1 MKFKKLMLYSSVFA
15 IQGLSN
21 SVIPILPELAGLGNG
36 DSAASNLLFSGY
48 FIGALLALLPFGIL
62 ADRIGNLKI
71 IVFGVFLT
79 MISGLVIFFSDN
91 LWTLGIF
98 RFLEGIGCGAF
109 FPAAFSMISGFEDS
123 QRSLGEFNFL
133 LNAGLASGVFFSGI
147 LAGIG
152 VKTAIGI
159 FTLLTGIS
167 FIFLLPEA
175 GKLMSLDKRSRRVPL
190 QSSNSHTEIQK
201 TPSVLFELE
210 YYLKKASGT
219 ILKSS
224 FGKIWKISVIL
235 YGTTG
240 LLTANYPDYSAG
252 FLTKPELG
260 LAISASYFA
269 AMISSLIAGRINVN
283 YKSIVKAG
291 IILTGAGILLSIKV
305 PLIAFSLIGAGGGI
319 AVVGLITAT
328 AKISSS
334 GFAMGLFN
342 TGIYAGLGLGPI
354 FGSLFLESFSYE
366 VIFFGSALVLLAMFY
381 IKLE

>member
-1 MKFKKLMLYSSVFA
+1 MLYSSVFA
-15 IQGLSN
+15 LQGLSN
-21 SVIPILPELAGLGNG
+21 SVIPVLPELAGLGNG

-48 FIGALLALLPFGIL
+48 FVGALLALLPFGIL

-79 MISGLVIFFSDN
+79 MLSGLVIFFSDN

-109 FPAAFSMISGFEDS
+109 FPAAFSMISEWEDS
-123 QRSLGEFNFL
+123 QNSLGEFNFL
-133 LNAGLASGVFFSGI
+133 LNAGLATGVFLSGI

-152 VKTAIGI
+152 IKTAIGI
-159 FTLLTGIS
+159 FTILTGIS
-167 FIFLLPEA
+167 FILLLPEA
-175 GKLMSLDKRSRRVPL
+175 EKLMSLDRKSKKIPL
-190 QSSNSHTEIQK
+190 QSSNGYTEIQK
-201 TPSVLFELE
+201 NPSVLFELE
-210 YYLKKASGT
+210 SYLKKASGM

-224 FGKIWKISVIL
+224 FGKIWGISVIL

-240 LLTANYPDYSAG
+240 LLTANYPDYSAA
-252 FLTKPELG
+252 FLTKTELG

-283 YKSIVKAG
+283 YKNIVRAG
-291 IILTGAGILLSIKV
+291 IILTCAGILLSMKM
-305 PLIAFSLIGAGGGI
+305 PLIAFSFIGAGGGI

-342 TGIYAGLGLGPI
+342 TGIYAGLGLGPV
-354 FGSLFLESFSYE
+354 FGSLFLENFSYE